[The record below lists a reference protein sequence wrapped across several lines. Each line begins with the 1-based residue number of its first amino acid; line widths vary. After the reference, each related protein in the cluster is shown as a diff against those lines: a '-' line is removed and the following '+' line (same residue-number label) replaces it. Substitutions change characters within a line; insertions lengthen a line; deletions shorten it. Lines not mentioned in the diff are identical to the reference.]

1 MHSGDAELRPEN
13 RSPSTPDDMTG
24 CDEKWIKKAIL
35 EAMAAAAQGEVPVGA
50 VLVRDNQLISTGRNG
65 PIALNDPTAH
75 AEINA
80 IRAAAATL
88 ENYRLP
94 GTTLYV
100 TLEPCVMC
108 IGAILH
114 ARIDRLVYGAPDPK
128 SGAISS
134 VYNIGQDGLLNHT
147 LEIEG
152 SVLEHKCAALL
163 KDFFGKKRQ
172 TRKQARADS
181 I

>member
-1 MHSGDAELRPEN
+1 MDSGNAELHPEN
-13 RSPSTPDDMTG
+13 RSLPPPDDMVG

-50 VLVRDNQLISTGRNG
+50 VLVIDDELISTGRNS

-88 ENYRLP
+88 KNYRLV

-114 ARIDRLVYGAPDPK
+114 ARIDRLVYGARDPK
-128 SGAISS
+128 SGAVSS
-134 VYNIGQDGLLNHT
+134 IYNIGQDGLLNHT

-152 SVLEHKCAALL
+152 PVLEHECAALL

-172 TRKQARADS
+172 IRKQARADS